1 MLYSEIKRET
11 LGHINQYSMAGA
23 PVSPAYN
30 NQEDYL
36 LRLPVLINEG
46 VLNIRTLVKPEP
58 VVFRLTSGDDVGDM
72 TRYELPEDFWSLKTG
87 GVSVVRNNRF
97 EKTNQYRL
105 YGKKHILIPQNDP
118 GSYTIEY
125 YRYPNRL
132 PLDDELTDDFDLD
145 EDIEVIQAAT

>member
-11 LGHINQYSMAGA
+11 LGHINQYSMAGSK
-23 PVSPAYN
+23 VPASYN

-58 VVFRLTSGDDVGDM
+58 VAFRLTSGDDYGDM

-87 GVSVVRNNRF
+87 GVSVIHNNHF
-97 EKTNQYRL
+97 EK
-105 YGKKHILIPQNDP
+105 K
-118 GSYTIEY
+118 
-125 YRYPNRL
+125 L
-132 PLDDELTDDFDLD
+132 PC
-145 EDIEVIQAAT
+145 IA